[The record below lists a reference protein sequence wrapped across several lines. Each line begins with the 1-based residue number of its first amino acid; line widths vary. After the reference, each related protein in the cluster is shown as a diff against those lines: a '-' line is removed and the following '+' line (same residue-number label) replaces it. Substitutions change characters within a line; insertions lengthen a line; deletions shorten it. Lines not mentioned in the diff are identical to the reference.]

1 MNLSRFEVTHS
12 KEVLGA
18 TQQRDRLELISH
30 TSVINIQEDKINQVA
45 K

>member
-12 KEVLGA
+12 KEDLSA
-18 TQQRDRLELISH
+18 TQQRDRPELISH
-30 TSVINIQEDKINQVA
+30 TSVINIQEEKIYQVA